1 MIRRDIKKLFVP
13 VAASVVLAACSGGGE
28 RNLSVSIPGVADGSE
43 LSVVTYDDSVVLAK
57 GVFADGAVRLQVP
70 ADGDILTQLMV
81 DGKRKGYYVTQ
92 KGDAVFSAD
101 AGVATGTPLNDEFHR
116 MLQQMDSLDQYNDDE
131 VFIPFM
137 LDKYNANRDNA
148 IGLFAVNY
156 WMRLADADAIDS
168 LLKTAPESIRAS
180 KRKDKSIAAAA
191 LRKKTAPGSKYVDF
205 KGEQP
210 DGRTVSLSEMIEPGK
225 YVLVDFWA
233 SWCPYCIKELPD
245 LKALA
250 AKYPN
255 LQIVGV
261 AVRDS
266 QEDTRNMVD
275 KKQIGWSVMYN
286 AGRVPYDIYG
296 IGGIPHHMLLA
307 PDGTIIS
314 RGESVAR
321 LDARLADLK

>member
-1 MIRRDIKKLFVP
+1 MIIKDIKKIFVP
-13 VAASVVLAACSGGGE
+13 VAAAAVFAACSGGGE
-28 RNLSVSIPGVADGSE
+28 RNLTVSLPGVADGTE

-57 GVFADGAVRLQVP
+57 GVFADGAVTLQVP
-70 ADGDILTQLMV
+70 ADGDVLTQLMV
-81 DGKRKGYYVTQ
+81 DGKNKGYYVTQ
-92 KGDAVFSAD
+92 PGDAAFSAD
-101 AGVATGTPLNDEFHR
+101 DEAAGGTPLNDQLRR
-116 MLQQMDSLDQYNDDE
+116 MLQQMDSLDQYNDDD

-137 LDKYNANRDNA
+137 LEKYNANRDNA

-180 KRKDKSIAAAA
+180 KRKDKSVAAAA

-205 KGEQP
+205 KAQQP
-210 DGRTVSLSEMIEPGK
+210 DGSTVALSDMIEPGK
-225 YVLVDFWA
+225 YILVDFWA
-233 SWCPYCIKELPD
+233 SWCPYCIKEIPD

-250 AKYPN
+250 AKYPQ
-255 LQIVGV
+255 LQIIGV
-261 AVRDS
+261 AVRD
-266 QEDTRNMVD
+266 QQDDTRNMVE
-275 KKQIGWSVMYN
+275 KKQIGWKVMYN

-314 RGESVAR
+314 RGESVAK
-321 LDARLADLK
+321 LDARLANLK

>member
-1 MIRRDIKKLFVP
+1 MIIKDIKKIFVP
-13 VAASVVLAACSGGGE
+13 VAAAAVLAACSGGGE
-28 RNLSVSIPGVADGSE
+28 RNLTVSMPGVADGTE
-43 LSVVTYDDSVVLAK
+43 LSVVTYDASVVLAK
-57 GVFADGAVRLQVP
+57 GVFADGAVTLQVP
-70 ADGDILTQLMV
+70 ADGDVLTQLMV
-81 DGKRKGYYVTQ
+81 DGKNKGYYVTQ
-92 KGDAVFSAD
+92 TGDAAFSAD
-101 AGVATGTPLNDEFHR
+101 DEAAVGTPLNDQLRR
-116 MLQQMDSLDQYNDDE
+116 MLQQMDSLDQYNDDD

-137 LDKYNANRDNA
+137 LEKYNANRDNA

-180 KRKDKSIAAAA
+180 KRKDKSVAAAA

-205 KGEQP
+205 KAQQP
-210 DGRTVSLSEMIEPGK
+210 DGSTVALSDMIEPGK

-233 SWCPYCIKELPD
+233 SWCPYCIKEIPD

-250 AKYPN
+250 AKYPQ
-255 LQIVGV
+255 LQIIGV
-261 AVRDS
+261 AVRDQ
-266 QEDTRNMVD
+266 QEDTRNMVE
-275 KKQIGWSVMYN
+275 KKQIGWKVMYN

-314 RGESVAR
+314 RGESVAK
-321 LDARLADLK
+321 LDARLANLK